1 MLRCRFFK
9 ATSCTIGSIV
19 DFLEKQDHLLCP
31 LLLILFR
38 CSFQFGVKNFFQR
51 TKNNYSEQL
60 LRIKH
65 IIQLHWH
72 ILCESTMNMEV
83 GGIMKKNLTTKIL
96 EAHLV
101 NGSLIPE
108 SEISIRIDHTLL
120 QDATGTMAMLEFIA
134 MGLPRVKVDLAAQYI
149 DHNLLQT
156 DYKNADDHAFL
167 TTASMKFGIHLS
179 RPGNGVSHQVH
190 LERFGKPG
198 ITLLGADSHS
208 PTAAGLSV
216 LAIGA
221 GGLDVALAMAGHPF
235 NLPCPKVMGGQL
247 TGKLPDWVSG
257 KDVILEMLRRH
268 TVKGG
273 VGKVIEY
280 FGPGVA
286 TLSVT
291 DRATIGNMGAELGAT
306 SSIFPSDERTREF
319 LVSQGRGD
327 CWQPL
332 GADVGASYDEYD
344 EIDLST
350 LEPLIACPSSP
361 DNVVPVTEVAG
372 IKVDQIIVGSS
383 VNSSYRDLMTVC
395 RIVEGSRIAPGVHF
409 HVNPGSRQALENVA
423 QDGGIMM
430 LLMAGISIHQSG
442 CLGCI
447 GMGQAPGT
455 DQVSLRTFPRNFPGR
470 SGTKGDKVY
479 LCSPET
485 AAASGIS
492 GVITDPRTLAKNKP
506 YPAIANPS
514 KYLLDDSGII
524 YPSGMNSDTIIK
536 TGPNIIPLPDFEE
549 LPEQLDATVIINLG
563 DNITTDHIMPA
574 GNKVLPLRSNIPA
587 ISEHVFEQLDADFPS
602 RARTAG
608 NGVIVAGENYGQGSS
623 REHAAIAP
631 RYLGIR
637 AKIVKSFARI
647 HKANLINFGIVPLVF
662 KNPDDIELFK
672 QGTKIAIPQVRQLV
686 INGATEIP
694 VKIGGREIVTTL
706 DISVRQRQELLAGGT
721 LNYVKQNIG
730 SDGEKCDG

>member
-1 MLRCRFFK
+1 MM
-9 ATSCTIGSIV
+9 
-19 DFLEKQDHLLCP
+19 P
-31 LLLILFR
+31 
-38 CSFQFGVKNFFQR
+38 
-51 TKNNYSEQL
+51 
-60 LRIKH
+60 
-65 IIQLHWH
+65 
-72 ILCESTMNMEV
+72 
-83 GGIMKKNLTTKIL
+83 KNLTTKIL

-101 NGSLIPE
+101 DGTLVPGT
-108 SEISIRIDHTLL
+108 EISIRIDHTLL

-134 MGLPRVKVDLAAQYI
+134 MGLPRVKVELAAQSI

-167 TTASMKFGIHLS
+167 TSAAMKFGVHLS

-190 LERFGKPG
+190 LERFDVPGK
-198 ITLLGADSHS
+198 ILLGADSHT
-208 PTAAGLSV
+208 PTAAGL
-216 LAIGA
+216 AMIGIGA

-235 NLPCPKVMGGQL
+235 NLPCPGVMGVKL
-247 TGKLPDWVSG
+247 TGRLPDWVSG

-280 FGPGVA
+280 YGPGVA
-286 TLSVT
+286 TLSAT

-306 SSIFPSDERTREF
+306 SSIFPSDEQTRQF

-327 CWQPL
+327 CWTPL
-332 GADVGASYDEYD
+332 AADEGATYDAYD

-361 DNVVPVTEVAG
+361 DNVVKVSEVAG
-372 IKVDQIIVGSS
+372 IKVDQVLVGSS
-383 VNSSYRDLMTVC
+383 VNSSFRDLMTVC
-395 RIVEGSRIAPGVHF
+395 RILEGQRIAPGVHF

-423 QDGGIMM
+423 QEGGVLM
-430 LLMAGISIHQSG
+430 LLMAGVSIHQSG

-455 DQVSLRTFPRNFPGR
+455 NQISLRTFPRNFPGR
-470 SGTKGDKVY
+470 SGTKDDKVY

-485 AAASGIS
+485 AAAAGIY
-492 GVITDPRTLAKNKP
+492 GVITDPRRLAEIKP
-506 YPAIANPS
+506 YPAVRNPE
-514 KYLLDDSGII
+514 KYLLDDAGII
-524 YPSGMNSDTIIK
+524 FPLEDGSGVEIK
-536 TGPNIIPLPDFEE
+536 TGPNIAPFPDFEA
-549 LPEQLDATVIINLG
+549 LPDSLQAGVVIKLG

-587 ISEHVFEQLDADFPS
+587 ISEHVFEQVDAEFPA
-602 RARTAG
+602 RAKATG
-608 NGVIVAGENYGQGSS
+608 NGVVVAGENYGQGSS

-647 HKANLINFGIVPLVF
+647 HKANLVNFGILPLIF
-662 KNPDDIELFK
+662 KDPADIELFR
-672 QGTKIAIPQVRQLV
+672 QGDQISLPGVRQLV
-686 INGATEIP
+686 ESGAVEIP
-694 VKIGGREIVTTL
+694 VLVNGRQIITL
-706 DISVRQRQELLAGGT
+706 LEVSDRQRQELLAGGT
-721 LNYVKQNIG
+721 LNFVKQNN
-730 SDGEKCDG
+730 